1 MSWGSL
7 FHPKDT
13 YGWRALPNKPLAH
26 RYVVRETVRGKAFVS
41 LYGKVKRFYDC
52 FIDPTEQQPLCK
64 NCVKEV

>member
-26 RYVVRETVRGKAFVS
+26 RYVVRETVRGTLLAAS
-41 LYGKVKRFYDC
+41 TS
-52 FIDPTEQQPLCK
+52 ITHQNPA
-64 NCVKEV
+64 